1 MKAVYKYRVHP
12 YEEFTLLPDGAKILS
27 VGEQDESIYIWAL
40 VNPAILAQTPR
51 RIRAY
56 GTGHPIEDG
65 ERVFI
70 GTVQMRNGLVFH
82 FFEEI

>member
-1 MKAVYKYRVHP
+1 MQSVYKYKVIP
-12 YEEFTLLPDGAKILS
+12 YAWATLLPDGAKILS
-27 VGEQDESIYIWAL
+27 VGEQDDEVYVWAL
-40 VNPAILAQTPR
+40 VNPAIPAETPR

-70 GTVQMRNGLVFH
+70 GTVQMQNGLVFH
-82 FFEEI
+82 FFEEV